1 MQFQNI
7 TLSYGERTILKD
19 VTLTIAPGEFIFLIG
34 ASGSGK
40 TSFIRSILWAKKL
53 KKWKIFD
60 DSWVDITL
68 FTPKELLKYR
78 RWLWTIF
85 QDFKLLPRKTVKENV
100 AFAMEVCGYHRD
112 EIMKRVPEVLAKV
125 GLLAK
130 KEKFIE
136 TLSGGEVQRT
146 CIARA
151 LIHDPG
157 IIIGDEPTGNLD
169 RNNANEIMSLLEELH
184 KNGKTIIVA
193 THDEHI
199 VNTMKKRVIAFADGE
214 IVSDT
219 IEGTYC
225 L

>member
-7 TLSYGERTILKD
+7 TLSYGERTILRD
-19 VTLTIAPGEFIFLIG
+19 ITLTIAPGEFVFLIG

-40 TSFIRSILWAKKL
+40 TSFIRSILGAKKL
-53 KKWKIFD
+53 KKGKILD
-60 DSWVDITL
+60 DNGINIAL

-78 RWLWTIF
+78 RGLGTIF

-100 AFAMEVCGYHRD
+100 AFAMEVCGYGRD
-112 EIMKRVPEVLAKV
+112 EITRRVPEVLAKV

-151 LIHDPG
+151 LIHDPS

-184 KNGKTIIVA
+184 QNGKTIIMA

-199 VNTMKKRVIAFADGE
+199 VNTMKKRVIAFADGN
-214 IVSDT
+214 IISDT
-219 IEGTYC
+219 GEGTYC

>member
-1 MQFQNI
+1 
-7 TLSYGERTILKD
+7 
-19 VTLTIAPGEFIFLIG
+19 
-34 ASGSGK
+34 
-40 TSFIRSILWAKKL
+40 
-53 KKWKIFD
+53 
-60 DSWVDITL
+60 
-68 FTPKELLKYR
+68 
-78 RWLWTIF
+78 
-85 QDFKLLPRKTVKENV
+85 
-100 AFAMEVCGYHRD
+100 MEVCGYGRD
-112 EIMKRVPEVLAKV
+112 EITRRVPEVLAKV

-151 LIHDPG
+151 LIHDPS

-184 KNGKTIIVA
+184 QNGKTIIMA

-199 VNTMKKRVIAFADGE
+199 VNTMKKRVIAFADGN
-214 IVSDT
+214 IISDT
-219 IEGTYC
+219 WEGTYC